1 MEILGKTLIWSA
13 AVTTLFSLVLY
24 VRGEQHTRM
33 ARNVFRV
40 TAGLLTASLGLLLF
54 LILTHRFEFVY
65 VRNYSSTDLPL
76 YYLIATLWGGQE
88 GTLLLWIFY
97 VSLLGMVFM
106 KMARGFER
114 WSMATVS
121 LFILSILVILLK
133 RSPFEATATGP
144 AEGAGLNPL
153 LQDFWM
159 TIHPPVMFLGF
170 ALSVFPFAI
179 AVAGWVRRE
188 YRAWTPLAWV
198 WLLAAWC
205 TLGTALVMGGYW
217 AYKVLGWGGYWA
229 WDPVENSSL
238 IPWIF
243 ATGGVHALIMLKKK
257 NALTRSAYMFSIL
270 PFIAVLYGSFLTRS
284 GILGDFSVHSFLDLG
299 INQYL
304 VAGLVLFTV
313 IGFGVMIWRGR
324 HVRGTVA
331 YSSMKTVD
339 FLISM
344 GVLSLL
350 VAGALV
356 LIGMSTPLWTRL
368 FGPAS
373 NVSLNYYFM
382 ATTPIALILLFGLSF
397 FPFMRWIKASKPV
410 ISVEAS
416 ICFALAIFATGGALM
431 AGMSEVLYLV
441 LIFLAMFA
449 TASNTWLLFE
459 HYARTKGIS
468 GAYLAHVG
476 LAVLIIGA
484 AVSSAYETKAQVGL
498 PLGQP
503 VEKMGWILTYQGKDM
518 NAPEGKTPY
527 HILVERP
534 GSSTAYI
541 CSPRQFQLPYDG
553 GVMRKPAVKKFLTMD
568 LYISPLDE
576 VGGSGKQGVT
586 ATLARDQA
594 QSVGGFNLTFL
605 GFNVDGHGE
614 GANVDQVDCEIE
626 IMGDMYVDTLVPA
639 FKLTAQGVSGQAV
652 QFADGRYSL
661 GVDRID
667 ATTGAVQVT
676 LVDHQNPLADTPV
689 FWIELA
695 EKPLINLFWFGTTL
709 MVLGGLLAVRK
720 RVRRWRDEARL
731 EPGLPDTESRVRLA
745 AGSNSGDHQT
755 VAARGGVTTD

>member
-1 MEILGKTLIWSA
+1 TLIWSA
-13 AVTTLFSLVLY
+13 TATTLFSLVLY
-24 VRGEQHTRM
+24 FRGEQNTRL
-33 ARNVFRV
+33 ARNAFRV
-40 TAGLLTASLGLLLF
+40 TAGLLAASLGLLLF

-88 GTLLLWIFY
+88 GTLLLWIVY
-97 VSLLGMVFM
+97 VSLLGLLLM
-106 KMARGFER
+106 KMAGRFER

-121 LFILSILVILLK
+121 LFILSVLVILLK
-133 RSPFEATATGP
+133 RSPFEATPTGP
-144 AEGAGLNPL
+144 VEGAGLNPL

-159 TIHPPVMFLGF
+159 TIHPPIMFLGF
-170 ALSVFPFAI
+170 ALSIFPFAI
-179 AVAGWVRRE
+179 AVSGWVRRE
-188 YRAWTPLAWV
+188 YRTWTPLAWV

-257 NALTRSAYMFSIL
+257 NALARSAFLFSIL

-299 INQYL
+299 INSLL
-304 VAGLVLFTV
+304 VAVLSVFTV
-313 IGFGVMIWRGR
+313 IGFGVLIWRSR
-324 HVRGTVA
+324 HVRGTIA

-339 FLISM
+339 FLVSM

-373 NVSLNYYFM
+373 NVSLDYYFL
-382 ATTPIALILLFGLSF
+382 ATTPIALILLFGLSL

-410 ISVEAS
+410 LSPEAS
-416 ICFALAIFATGGALM
+416 ISFAVALFATGGAFI
-431 AGMSEVLYLV
+431 AGMTEVLYLV
-441 LIFLAMFA
+441 LIFLASFA
-449 TASNTWLLFE
+449 TASNFWLLVDHFIRKKKI
-459 HYARTKGIS
+459 A

-476 LAVLIIGA
+476 LAILIIGA
-484 AVSSAYETKAQVGL
+484 AVSSAYETKTQVGL

-503 VEKMGWILTYQGKDM
+503 VHKMGWTLTYQGKDT
-518 NAPEGKTPY
+518 NAPGGKTPY

-534 GSSTAYI
+534 GSSTAYV

-553 GVMRKPAVKKFLTMD
+553 GVMRKPAVKKFWNKD

-576 VGGSGKQGVT
+576 VGGSGHQGVQ

-594 QSVGGFNLTFL
+594 QAVGGFNLTFL
-605 GFNVDGHGE
+605 GFDIDDHGE
-614 GANVDQVDCEIE
+614 GGEIEQVDCTIE
-626 IMGDMYVDTLVPA
+626 VMGDMYVDTLVPA
-639 FKLTAQGVSGQAV
+639 FKLTQQGVSGQPV
-652 QFADGRYSL
+652 QFADGRFTL

-676 LVDHQNPLADTPV
+676 LVDHDNPQAEVPV

-695 EKPLINLFWFGTTL
+695 EKPLINLFWLGTTL
-709 MVLGGLLAVRK
+709 MVLGGVLSVWK
-720 RVRRWRDEARL
+720 RFKRWRDEAAI
-731 EPGLPDTESRVRLA
+731 ESAIPGPEQHYAQAAAVSEAPENDPVRS
-745 AGSNSGDHQT
+745 GQGVSSN
-755 VAARGGVTTD
+755 R